1 MKFPYGNIEHEGR
14 EAPGFA
20 LLNRSRGRVKGS
32 QNGFA
37 FNLEKEKCFFLSFS
51 KEKG

>member
-1 MKFPYGNIEHEGR
+1 MYNSEHEGR
-14 EAPGFA
+14 EVPGFA
-20 LLNRSRGRVKGS
+20 LPDRSRGRVRGS

-37 FNLEKEKCFFLSFS
+37 FNLELEKCFFLSFS